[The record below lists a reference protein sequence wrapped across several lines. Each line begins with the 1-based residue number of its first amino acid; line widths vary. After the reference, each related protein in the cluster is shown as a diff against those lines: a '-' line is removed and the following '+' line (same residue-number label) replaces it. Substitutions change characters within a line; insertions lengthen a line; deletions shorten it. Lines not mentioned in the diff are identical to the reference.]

1 MTRQQPKY
9 RGAFTLVELFVVI
22 AIALIILAVSLPAFS
37 AMAANA
43 NRSLAQNML
52 RQGVTLGRDVSVQS
66 VRGGDG
72 AAVFLFDP
80 DSGTIRII
88 AAEWIGTIIDTV
100 DGNQSQT
107 VERDVF
113 APVAVGEMIQLPRYW
128 SVRGYAPARFTTS
141 TGGGPG
147 FANPDDWYD
156 SDMYADSVAWLRGHW
171 VYPEDGFYD
180 QTLARIIPTNRMRTP
195 RQSFMVR
202 FDAQT
207 GNVRRDGRE
216 ALFVDV
222 RPSEVRRAALIS
234 SFGPS
239 ATTRSDIGAG
249 LRVDWADDVAMWAR
263 RVLVTGDLNLNGT
276 PYEIADEELR
286 RAILGNESHDTVL
299 VRDVARVALFDE
311 RDLAQ
316 ALGARQLSRRRG
328 TTQTNSL
335 YADYDDA
342 GRRISVDFT
351 GLFPDGVAFNS
362 SPAGQQSL
370 RESIDRW
377 INGDTNRM
385 SDGTVGDRFL
395 FGAGPQGDDEPLA
408 LRFIVDAYSGE
419 LVEVTR

>member
-88 AAEWIGTIIDTV
+88 AAEWVGTIVDTV
-100 DGNQSQT
+100 DGNRGQT

-113 APVAVGEMIQLPRYW
+113 APVAVGEMIELPRYW

-147 FANPDDWYD
+147 FSNPDDWYD
-156 SDMYADSVAWLRGHW
+156 SDMYADSSAWLRGHW

-180 QTLARIIPTNRMRTP
+180 LALARTVPTNRMRSP

-222 RPSEVRRAALIS
+222 RPLEVGRAALIS

-239 ATTRSDIGAG
+239 ATTRADNGAG

-276 PYEIADEELR
+276 PYEMADEDLR

-299 VRDVARVALFDE
+299 VRDVARVALYDE

-351 GLFPDGVAFNS
+351 GLFPDAVAFNS
-362 SPAGQQSL
+362 SPSGQQNL
-370 RESIDRW
+370 RDSIDRW
-377 INGDTNRM
+377 INGDTDRNNN
-385 SDGTVGDRFL
+385 GTVGDGVL
-395 FGAGPQGDDEPLA
+395 FEETDEPLA